1 VTTEERVP
9 GLRTVRSVLAAALLA
24 HLAWLAGPYRPG
36 ALPGPPTLVPGPGQ
50 SHIHTIL
57 VALWWAA
64 AVNAVLVAALLATS
78 GFWMRPLSNVPRRLW
93 PRGRKLGS
101 AGAALVL
108 LAVLLAGV
116 LRWPLAHGSVW
127 WDEAWTIRNT
137 IVGKL
142 DPVPGEA
149 TRAVLEPAPW
159 RKTLWYYHAP
169 TNHVGYTVLARL
181 SNDGWRRLAGAAPE
195 AFDELALRLP
205 AVVAALAAV
214 ALLAVLLARL
224 GFARAAPLA
233 ALLLAI
239 HPLHVRHGAE
249 ARGYSFVVL
258 FAIAGAWL
266 LLRALRGGRWRDFL
280 AYAATQLF
288 LLWTF
293 PLAVY
298 VPLAY
303 ALAGFAAIALGR
315 AWSPADR
322 ATLAARFL
330 VANALAA
337 MAFLALMAPN
347 LAQAAAFKK
356 EWHDDGVLDLV
367 WLRRFWAT
375 IASGMPLRAPRTD
388 DFWFPTVTN
397 LAERRPWVG
406 PLVFGVLP
414 VLAGLGLV
422 RALARPGAAERTA
435 WIGLVGGVVLFL
447 LHRELQSFFLLP
459 RFVIFALP
467 AYVALLA
474 VGLEGIASAATARA
488 SRPAL
493 AAGGLLAVA
502 LAGFAVLVA
511 PALHV
516 LHSRPSTPSAE
527 LVGFLAKQD
536 GGPERTLRAG
546 IGLGGDAP
554 RVYDPHIVE
563 VENLAQLLALCARA
577 RDTGVPLFVF
587 YAYATVNAKRL
598 PEVFM
603 HLLDNAEF
611 EPMATLPGIDP
622 DMVIHVR
629 RYTGR
634 ALPGPVRPIADEG
647 S

>member
-1 VTTEERVP
+1 MRKDGPVP
-9 GLRTVRSVLAAALLA
+9 GLRAVRIVLAAALLA
-24 HLAWLAGPYRPG
+24 LVGWLVGPYRPG
-36 ALPGPPTLVPGPGQ
+36 ALPGPPTLVPGPDQ

-64 AVNAVLVAALLATS
+64 AVDAVLIALLLATAR
-78 GFWMRPLSNVPRRLW
+78 FWMRPLAGARRALWPEGRRL
-93 PRGRKLGS
+93 GA

-108 LAVLLAGV
+108 LAVLIAGA

-142 DPVPGEA
+142 DPAPDDA

-169 TNHVGYTVLARL
+169 TNHVAYTVLARL
-181 SNDGWRRLAGAAPE
+181 SNDGWRRLTGAAPE
-195 AFDELALRLP
+195 AFDEVALRLP
-205 AVVAALAAV
+205 ALAAALAAV

-224 GFARAAPLA
+224 GFARAAPFA
-233 ALLLAI
+233 AFLLAV

-249 ARGYSFVVL
+249 ARGYGFVVL

-280 AYAATQLF
+280 AYGAAQLV

-298 VPLAY
+298 VPLAF
-303 ALAGFAAIALGR
+303 AVAGFAAIALGR
-315 AWSPADR
+315 SFRPADR

-330 VANALAA
+330 VANGLAA

-367 WLRRFWAT
+367 WIRRFWAT
-375 IASGMPLRAPRTD
+375 IASGMPLRAPHAD
-388 DFWFPTVTN
+388 DFWYPTVTN
-397 LAERRPWVG
+397 LAERRPWVW
-406 PLVFGVLP
+406 PTVFGVLP
-414 VLAGLGLV
+414 ALAGLGLV
-422 RALARPGAAERTA
+422 RALARPGAAERAA
-435 WIGLVGGVVLFL
+435 WIGLVGSIVLFL
-447 LHRELQSFFLLP
+447 LHRELQAFFLLP

-467 AYVALLA
+467 AFLALLA
-474 VGLEGIASAATARA
+474 VGLEAIASAATARLR
-488 SRPAL
+488 RPAL
-493 AAGGLLAVA
+493 AAGGLLAAA
-502 LAGFAVLVA
+502 LAGFVVLVA

-516 LHSRPSTPSAE
+516 LHSRPSTASAE
-527 LVGFLAKQD
+527 LVAFLAKQD
-536 GGPERTLRAG
+536 GGPARTLRAG

-563 VENLAQLLALCARA
+563 VENLAQLEALCARA
-577 RDTGVPLFVF
+577 RGEGLPLYVF
-587 YAYATVNAKRL
+587 YAFTTVNMKRL

-603 HLLDNAEF
+603 HIRDTGEF
-611 EPMATLPGIDP
+611 EPIATLPGIDP

-634 ALPGPVRPIADEG
+634 PFDGN